1 MPTLD
6 VLLYACACRSFWRR
20 PLGIIQNMA
29 ERQRN
34 GYFLAILKPDIS
46 STNVFDHLGSCKSSF
61 NNAGGVSNE
70 REHCP
75 IGRLDG
81 IVLFDATQEGFY
93 KFHIVF
99 GLAPGLGQHQA
110 KLRPGLLA
118 LLQRWLRSPAV
129 KTRTSTWLAMTQCLW
144 L

>member
-1 MPTLD
+1 MLAHVDPFEGNLWQT
-6 VLLYACACRSFWRR
+6 
-20 PLGIIQNMA
+20 
-29 ERQRN
+29 N
-34 GYFLAILKPDIS
+34 GYFLAIPKPNIS
-46 STNVFDHLGSCKSSF
+46 STNVYDHLGSCKSSF
-61 NNAGGVSNE
+61 NNAGGVPNE

-93 KFHIVF
+93 KFYIVF

-118 LLQRWLRSPAV
+118 PLQRWLRSPAV
-129 KTRTSTWLAMTQCLW
+129 KTRTSNWLAMTQCLW